1 MLMPEPYHS
10 EHDGYLQHHLKTG
23 EKRIIGIGR
32 EVRGSR
38 KDGSEFPFQLAI
50 GAFEKDGR
58 CMFGGVIHDS
68 SSWRRSEAAKRDSD
82 ARFRLLAE
90 SVDDGLTINYERRQI
105 AQVKPPDH

>member
-32 EVRGSR
+32 EVRGRR

-50 GAFEKDGR
+50 DTFEQDGR
-58 CMFGGVIHDS
+58 RMFVGVLHDQ
-68 SSWRRSEAAKRDSD
+68 SSWRRSEAAQRDSEE
-82 ARFRLLAE
+82 RLRLLVATATGALIPLQPKN
-90 SVDDGLTINYERRQI
+90 DK
-105 AQVKPPDH
+105 KP